1 MLGVPFLGEV
11 PIDPKVVIGGDTGE
25 PIVVLDPESAAA
37 KAFQELAVQIARQV
51 ESGLAG
57 HTHGEPEHAHTH

>member
-11 PIDPKVVIGGDTGE
+11 PLDPKVVVGGDTGE

-37 KAFQELAVQIARQV
+37 QAFRAIAAQIVQQV
-51 ESGLAG
+51 ESGTAG
-57 HTHGEPEHAHTH
+57 HTHSAGQLHVH